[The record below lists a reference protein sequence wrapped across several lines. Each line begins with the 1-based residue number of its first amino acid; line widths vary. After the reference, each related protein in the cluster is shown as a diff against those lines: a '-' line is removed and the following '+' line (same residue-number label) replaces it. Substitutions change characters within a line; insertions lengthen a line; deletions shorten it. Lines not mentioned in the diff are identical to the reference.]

1 MNRIK
6 NFIKRHVYRSVRL
19 LSRNRFIVY
28 VIRFVFKITFSV
40 SNYFAEIINQ
50 YDERQIISRLAG
62 KISDDR
68 TVIQGPFIGQK
79 FARTES
85 VGSAYL
91 PKLLGTYES
100 EIFPVW
106 TEIQNQDFSVILDIG
121 CAEGFYACA
130 LAKMFPASKV
140 LGFDLDANA
149 RDYSIENAK
158 ANGLNNVS
166 IHGACDPDLIDN
178 SCRGEKAFILCD
190 IEGAEKALFSAVSVE
205 SLKDTHM
212 VIELHDGVDRSI
224 SSTLKSKFVTTH
236 DISSFFSTD
245 DIHRPALMASYNQMD
260 LSDDD
265 FYLAMREKRGH
276 IMEWIYLKPK
286 ILLDPR

>member
-1 MNRIK
+1 M
-6 NFIKRHVYRSVRL
+6 
-19 LSRNRFIVY
+19 LSRNQFIVY
-28 VIRFVFKITFSV
+28 VIRIVFKITFSA

-68 TVIQGPFIGQK
+68 VVIQGPFQGQK
-79 FARTES
+79 FSRTES

-91 PKLLGTYES
+91 PKLMGTYES

-106 TEIQNQDFSVILDIG
+106 AEIQSQDFSVILDIG

-130 LAKMFPASKV
+130 LAKMFPNSKV

-149 RDYSIENAK
+149 RNTSIENVK
-158 ANGLNNVS
+158 ANGLHNVS
-166 IHGACDPDLIDN
+166 IHGACDPDFIDN
-178 SCRGEKAFILCD
+178 SCRGKKSFILCD
-190 IEGAEKALFSAVSVE
+190 IEGAEKALFCAVCVK
-205 SLKDTHM
+205 SLQDTHM
-212 VIELHDGVDRSI
+212 IIELHDGVDKSI
-224 SSTLKSKFVTTH
+224 SSTLKSKFVSTH

-245 DIHRPALMASYNQMD
+245 DIHRPALMASYNLTN
-260 LSDDD
+260 LSDND
-265 FYLAMREKRGH
+265 FYLALREKRGH

-286 ILLDPR
+286 IFLDPCKNS